1 MSTVPHP
8 DEAAFLAA
16 IGEQPA
22 DALPRLIFA
31 DWLDEHGRADEA
43 AWLRADVRLA
53 QAYPDTDPDDLL
65 AIKDLKPPAGVPSLW
80 LARSL
85 GDVTRV
91 LGAMLL
97 GLGRFLG
104 PALRA
109 FVTGL
114 PHRPRGSEA
123 DAA

>member
-53 QAYPDTDPDDLL
+53 QAYPDRRVETAVLWTRQPCLMHLHPDIVR
-65 AIKDLKPPAGVPSLW
+65 AA
-80 LARSL
+80 LAR
-85 GDVTRV
+85 TTI
-91 LGAMLL
+91 
-97 GLGRFLG
+97 
-104 PALRA
+104 P
-109 FVTGL
+109 
-114 PHRPRGSEA
+114 
-123 DAA
+123 